1 MFAQQQATGELT
13 MNRSGGTTMT
23 WFRKLIARASQP
35 RPAARPRPSCRPRL
49 EALEDRQLL
58 NASAAFD
65 AAGNKLQ
72 LLVDNAGKFTE
83 TYLGQ
88 TATLATGVQRAHA
101 YRDSDGS
108 IGITV
113 VYNNLSAY
121 DYDHTGGHY
130 LGQNIVD
137 VDKAFDRAGHI
148 QEDVTYYSGANTY
161 ATFEYTSTA
170 VYQVAQGSFYCI
182 LIHPF
187 QDSQG
192 NLGEDVTYIYNGGYT
207 STLVEYDSGGAH
219 YMGQD
224 AEADRAYGPSG
235 QQFAYDVSYYPS
247 NVAVEYTNSS
257 ATLLGTDIE
266 F

>member
-1 MFAQQQATGELT
+1 MLT
-13 MNRSGGTTMT
+13 LL
-23 WFRKLIARASQP
+23 RKLFATS
-35 RPAARPRPSCRPRL
+35 AARRPQARRKDGVARTARPQL

-72 LLVDNAGKFTE
+72 LLADNAGNLTE

-88 TATLATGVQRAHA
+88 TTQLATDVRHAHA

-113 VYNNLSAY
+113 VYQNSSAF

-130 LGQNIVD
+130 LGANILD

-148 QEDVTYYSGANTY
+148 QEDVTYQIGTGF
-161 ATFEYTSTA
+161 ATFEYTSA
-170 VYQVAQGSFYCI
+170 GARQVAQGGFFA
-182 LIHPF
+182 LDIHPF

-192 NLGEDVTYIYNGGYT
+192 NLGEDVTYFPFPVGST
-207 STLVEYDSGGAH
+207 STLVEYDSTGAH
-219 YMGQD
+219 YLGQD
-224 AEADRAYGPSG
+224 AVADRAYDPSG
-235 QQFAYDVSYYPS
+235 QQTALDVTYGSGI
-247 NVAVEYTNSS
+247 AVEYTNNSV
-257 ATLLGTDIE
+257 TLLGTDIS
-266 F
+266 

>member
-1 MFAQQQATGELT
+1 MLTLLRNLFATSPARRPQA
-13 MNRSGGTTMT
+13 R
-23 WFRKLIARASQP
+23 RKDGVART
-35 RPAARPRPSCRPRL
+35 ARPQL

-65 AAGNKLQ
+65 AAGNQLR
-72 LLVDNAGKFTE
+72 LLVDNLGNLTE
-83 TYLGQ
+83 TYLGRTTQ
-88 TATLATGVQRAHA
+88 LATGVQRAHA

-113 VYNNLSAY
+113 VYNNLTAY

-130 LGQNIVD
+130 LGQNIAD

-148 QEDVTYYSGANTY
+148 QEDVTYGTLGGGFV
-161 ATFEYTSTA
+161 TIEYTSTGA
-170 VYQVAQGSFYCI
+170 HQVAQGGFFAL

-187 QDSQG
+187 QDSHG
-192 NLGEDVTYIYNGGYT
+192 NLGEDVTYVTRTNGT
-207 STLVEYDSGGAH
+207 ATVTLVEYDSGGAH
-219 YMGQD
+219 YLGQD

-235 QQFAYDVSYYPS
+235 QQTALDVTYFSAD
-247 NVAVEYTNSS
+247 VAVEYTNNSV
-257 ATLLGTDIE
+257 TLLGTDIG

>member
-1 MFAQQQATGELT
+1 
-13 MNRSGGTTMT
+13 MT
-23 WFRKLIARASQP
+23 WFRNLIARTSQP
-35 RPAARPRPSCRPRL
+35 RPAGRPRPACRPRL

-58 NASAAFD
+58 NASAVLD
-65 AAGNKLQ
+65 AAGNTFR
-72 LLVDNAGKFTE
+72 LVVDKAGKLTE

-88 TATLATGVQRAHA
+88 TTTLATAGVHRAHA

-113 VYNNLSAY
+113 IYQNETAY

-130 LGQNIVD
+130 LGQNILD
-137 VDKAFDRAGHI
+137 VDKAFDKAGHI
-148 QEDVTYYSGANTY
+148 QEDVTYRLDLFTY
-161 ATFEYTSTA
+161 ATIEYTSTA
-170 VYQVAQGSFYCI
+170 AYVVPQPDDTFPM

-192 NLGEDVTYIYNGGYT
+192 NLGEDVSYYALKNGATT
-207 STLVEYDSGGAH
+207 STLVEYDAGGAQ

-224 AEADRAYGPSG
+224 AMADRAYGPSG
-235 QQFAYDVSYYPS
+235 GQFAYDVTYLSG
-247 NVAVEYTNSS
+247 VAVEYTKSS

-266 F
+266 P